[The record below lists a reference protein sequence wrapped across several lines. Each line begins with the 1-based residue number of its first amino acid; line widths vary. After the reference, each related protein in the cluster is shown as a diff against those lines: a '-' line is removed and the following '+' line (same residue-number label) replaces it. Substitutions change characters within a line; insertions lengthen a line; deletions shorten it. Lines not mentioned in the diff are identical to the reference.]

1 MIVVDPAVIPE
12 TTPVDET
19 VPTAVLLDDQVPPTL
34 ADANCVVNPEQ
45 TFVAPVIAATVGNAF
60 TVTTAVAVFVQLFE
74 FVYVYVIV
82 AVPALT
88 PVTDPVDE
96 LTIAVAVFELDHVP
110 PVVAFAT
117 VTLDPSHTDVVPV
130 IAATV
135 GKAFTVTT
143 VAALVAVHPLLFVT
157 VNV

>member
-1 MIVVDPAVIPE
+1 
-12 TTPVDET
+12 
-19 VPTAVLLDDQVPPTL
+19 
-34 ADANCVVNPEQ
+34 
-45 TFVAPVIAATVGNAF
+45 VIAATVGNAF

-117 VTLDPSHTDVVPV
+117 VTLDPSHTDVVPM

-135 GKAFTVTT
+135 GNAFTVTT
-143 VAALVAVHPLLFVT
+143 VAALVAVQPLLFVT

>member
-1 MIVVDPAVIPE
+1 VIVVVPAVTPV
-12 TTPVDET
+12 TTPEADT
-19 VPTAVLLDDQVPPTL
+19 VATAVLLDVQVPPVV

-45 TFVAPVIAATVGNAF
+45 TIFAPVIAATVGNAF

-110 PVVAFAT
+110 PVVVFAKL
-117 VTLDPSHTDVVPV
+117 TLDPSHTDVVPV

-135 GKAFTVTT
+135 GNAFTVTV
-143 VAALVAVHPLLFVT
+143 VAVLVALHPLLFVT

>member
-1 MIVVDPAVIPE
+1 VYVAEVDPPIAVPFKFHWYELPVLAVNVTLPPEQNVVVPPAVI
-12 TTPVDET
+12 
-19 VPTAVLLDDQVPPTL
+19 AG
-34 ADANCVVNPEQ
+34 
-45 TFVAPVIAATVGNAF
+45 VGKAF
-60 TVTTAVAVFVQLFE
+60 TVTVAVAVLVQLFE

-110 PVVAFAT
+110 PVVASDN
-117 VTLDPSHTDVVPV
+117 VTLDPAHTDVVPV

-143 VAALVAVHPLLFVT
+143 VAALVALHPLLLVT

>member
-1 MIVVDPAVIPE
+1 MYVADVAPLIAVPFKFHWYELPVLAVNVTLPPEQNVVAPPAVI
-12 TTPVDET
+12 
-19 VPTAVLLDDQVPPTL
+19 AG
-34 ADANCVVNPEQ
+34 
-45 TFVAPVIAATVGNAF
+45 VGNAF
-60 TVTTAVAVFVQLFE
+60 TVTTAVAVFVQLFA

-110 PVVAFAT
+110 PVV
-117 VTLDPSHTDVVPV
+117 VLDKLTLDPAHTDVVPV

-135 GKAFTVTT
+135 GNAFTVTV
-143 VAALVAVHPLLFVT
+143 VAVLVALHPLLFVT